1 MMDLPSPAEVTAEAG
16 RAREDWLEGCSE
28 SELLVLGGGLAAVTA
43 GLVVQEAGRS
53 VVLVETARTP
63 RDRFFSSDD
72 PLMIL
77 SPTDEVL
84 EELGVD
90 VDGTPPVWRNPVSIE
105 TALLNRFLE
114 AGGSLVRR
122 AVVDGRP
129 GPRGRIFEARINL
142 GANRRVFEAD
152 DLMLTT
158 PHLDPEPAG
167 EPFEHV
173 LHEMVLATR
182 RRDDGMVQAGYQA
195 LGDRRVSP
203 GVPAA
208 NGLVLSGRK
217 AAELVLES

>member
-1 MMDLPSPAEVTAEAG
+1 MMDLPSPADVTAEAG
-16 RAREDWLEGCSE
+16 RAREDWLQGCGE
-28 SELLVLGGGLAAVTA
+28 SQLLVLGGGVAAVTA
-43 GLVVQEAGRS
+43 GLVVQESGRS

-63 RDRFFSSDD
+63 RDRFFASDD

-84 EELGVD
+84 EELGLD
-90 VDGTPPVWRNPVSIE
+90 VDGTPPVWRNPVSLE
-105 TALLNRFLE
+105 TALLHRFLE

-129 GPRGRIFEARINL
+129 ASRGRTFEVKINL
-142 GANRRVFEAD
+142 GADRRVFAAD

-158 PHLDPEPAG
+158 PCLDPEPAG
-167 EPFEHV
+167 EPSEHV

-182 RRDDGMVQAGYQA
+182 RREDGMIQAGYQA
-195 LGDRRVSP
+195 LGDRRISP
-203 GVPAA
+203 GVPAV

-217 AAELVLES
+217 AAELVLAS